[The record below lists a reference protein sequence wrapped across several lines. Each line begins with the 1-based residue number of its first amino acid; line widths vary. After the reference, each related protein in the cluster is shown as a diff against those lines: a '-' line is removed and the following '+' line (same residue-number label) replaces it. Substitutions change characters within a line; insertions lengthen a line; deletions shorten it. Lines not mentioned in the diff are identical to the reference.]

1 MFELPEQIV
10 VVPLMEP
17 GVAGVAVSTV
27 MACEEAADVH
37 PLLAVTVTL
46 PAVELAIAVIELVV
60 DVPVQP
66 VGNVH
71 E

>member
-10 VVPLMEP
+10 VVPFIAP
-17 GVAGVAVSTV
+17 GVAGELSIVI
-27 MACEEAADVH
+27 ACDAADEVPH

-46 PAVELAIAVIELVV
+46 PAVEFAVAVIEFIV

-66 VGNVH
+66 LGNVH
-71 E
+71 V

>member
-10 VVPLMEP
+10 VVPFIAP
-17 GVAGVAVSTV
+17 GEAGELSTV
-27 MACEEAADVH
+27 IACDEADDVPH

-46 PAVELAIAVIELVV
+46 PAVEFAIAVIELVV